1 MLWLLYLQGNRPGTH
16 WIGGWVD
23 PRAILDAVAKKKYS
37 VIDVS
42 GNRTPVAQPELPR

>member
-23 PRAILDAVAKKKYS
+23 PRAILDAVVKRKIPSIFNFIHKKK
-37 VIDVS
+37 
-42 GNRTPVAQPELPR
+42 R